1 MNENKENY
9 NFKDEIKTNVSLSE
23 TTRLQEGY
31 KLVTWEGFSGLYCNP
46 EGILICW
53 SDYST
58 TGISISHKTLRNLF
72 NYMEGNQQEFPK
84 ISSWKDFYDTMCT
97 GWIFGPEE
105 ENFYKEEF
113 IISNCPKSEDL
124 FFYWG
129 SKREDIG
136 SIKISKKG
144 LEYLLNKMEKEN
156 GI

>member
-9 NFKDEIKTNVSLSE
+9 NFKDEIKTNVSLSK
-23 TTRLQEGY
+23 TTRLQKGY
-31 KLVTWEGFSGLYCNP
+31 KLVKWEGFSGLYCNP
-46 EGILICW
+46 ESVLIYW
-53 SDYST
+53 NDYSI

-72 NYMEGNQQEFPK
+72 NYMEGNQQELPK

-97 GWIFGPEE
+97 GWIFEPE

-113 IISNCPKSEDL
+113 IISNCSKSKDL

-129 SKREDIG
+129 SKREDIE